1 VATASL
7 PPGARVVIATSNP
20 GKVREI
26 ADILADRDLVLC
38 GLEGLVPVDFPEEG
52 GDYAQNAAAKAR
64 AAAARLGDWALADD
78 SGLEVEA
85 LGGAPGAYSARFGG
99 EGLDDA
105 GRCRYLLREL
115 AARSGASRR
124 ARFVCHMALA
134 APDGA
139 VTTARGECA
148 GSLLEAPR
156 GRGGFGYDPIFQ
168 PDGYDLSLA
177 ELSQETKNEISH
189 RARALRALFGLPQ
202 RLAPLRPRAG
212 PCDPSRRT

>member
-1 VATASL
+1 MATASL
-7 PPGARVVIATSNP
+7 PRGARVVIATGNP

-38 GLEGLVPVDFPEEG
+38 GLEGLAPVDFPEEG
-52 GDYAQNAAAKAR
+52 GDYAQNAVAKAR

-105 GRCRYLLREL
+105 GRCRHLLREL
-115 AARSGASRR
+115 AARPGASRR
-124 ARFVCHMALA
+124 ARFVCHVALA

-139 VTTARGECA
+139 ATTARGECA
-148 GSLLEAPR
+148 GSLLEAAR

-168 PDGYDLSLA
+168 PDGYDRSLA

-189 RARALRALFGLPQ
+189 RARALRALF
-202 RLAPLRPRAG
+202 AFTPRAG
-212 PCDPSRRT
+212 PGDPSRRT